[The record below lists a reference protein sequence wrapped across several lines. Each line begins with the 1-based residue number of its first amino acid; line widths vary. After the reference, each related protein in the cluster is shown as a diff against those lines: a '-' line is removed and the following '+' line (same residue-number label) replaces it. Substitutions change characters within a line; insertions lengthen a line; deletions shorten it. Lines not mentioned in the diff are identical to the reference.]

1 MRGASSIKLPFF
13 CFFLTSILFAIRHGF
28 KETISLQYNRCTY
41 HNLMMIILPKLNGC
55 VDESERILLDKNSHI
70 IIIKHLLMLMI
81 GNSQLAANYPWNS
94 IHSKSRNELVL
105 LLLFF
110 RASCIYV
117 DDRSQY
123 SILETLTSRQTK
135 MRQVVSSRFID
146 GRSF

>member
-1 MRGASSIKLPFF
+1 MYVPQFDDDNS
-13 CFFLTSILFAIRHGF
+13 
-28 KETISLQYNRCTY
+28 
-41 HNLMMIILPKLNGC
+41 PKLNGC

-70 IIIKHLLMLMI
+70 IIIKHLLMI
-81 GNSQLAANYPWNS
+81 GNSQLLQITHEIPF
-94 IHSKSRNELVL
+94 IHSKSRNELVCC
-105 LLLFF
+105 LFQYLY
-110 RASCIYV
+110 IV